1 MLSEQNDDQQPII
14 EECDDGKISSISFH
28 FFSYSSIEFHDKVRR
43 DSAYSS
49 NQERIHIQQSI
60 YEPLSECYSGYSF
73 VQSDFLTPNISSIQ
87 STTDEAYESEPT
99 TMSSSIAT
107 TTHVHPDLEHE
118 FEFPSPPP
126 PVPDRRLK
134 PVHLRPKPPATKPR
148 LNKPERND
156 SISYSTVQKTKQ
168 TLPVTTIQQILISTS
183 NDSTSPS
190 ARTMS
195 SRHYCGS
202 IPVSHEETAPPSSIN
217 STLIKPNEQSKDKTK
232 DKRNSRTL
240 NCLHP
245 TTTDDNQK
253 RNSMTKSSSFSKTKI
268 KKQKLI
274 TDIDEA
280 TNGLAIRL
288 PAPSESPKKPYPNK
302 FVLIYHQTIK
312 ISPYNFSFQNID
324 PLVH

>member
-1 MLSEQNDDQQPII
+1 MIINDQLLKNVMMVKKNDRFLFI
-14 EECDDGKISSISFH
+14 DYF
-28 FFSYSSIEFHDKVRR
+28 YSPLEFHDKVRR

-73 VQSDFLTPNISSIQ
+73 IQSDFLTPNISSIQ

-99 TMSSSIAT
+99 TMSSSIVT
-107 TTHVHPDLEHE
+107 TTVTTHVHPDLEHE
-118 FEFPSPPP
+118 FEYPSPPP

-134 PVHLRPKPPATKPR
+134 PAHLKASPPSTKPR
-148 LNKPERND
+148 LSKQDNTD
-156 SISYSTVQKTKQ
+156 SIEYSTVQKTKP
-168 TLPVTTIQQILISTS
+168 LPITTIQQFLLSKS
-183 NDSTSPS
+183 NGSTSPS
-190 ARTMS
+190 TRTMS

-202 IPVSHEETAPPSSIN
+202 IPVSNEETTQSSIK
-217 STLIKPNEQSKDKTK
+217 STPIKTNEHSKDKTK

-245 TTTDDNQK
+245 STTDDNQK
-253 RNSMTKSSSFSKTKI
+253 RNLMTKSSSSSLNKTKI

-288 PAPSESPKKPYPNK
+288 PAPMSNGSELPKKQNPNK
-302 FVLIYHQTIK
+302 FVLLNNTTSI
-312 ISPYNFSFQNID
+312 FQ
-324 PLVH
+324 